1 MAPKRLTEAQ
11 IVRLAA
17 PNLYELCDEWGV
29 DTDGKLLLEVR
40 SALARKMH
48 DSQFSKPVA
57 NGAGEAAPP
66 APAALQASAAALLE
80 PPLPPPN
87 EAPPPPQS
95 SASALADVP
104 EADLQG
110 QLQFLAEVASSSHKT
125 LPSCVDCATAI
136 TGSNAS
142 ALANFCRACFAAEKA
157 VSGLG
162 KPAANENG
170 CALCGAAV
178 SADNKSPVVR
188 VCFFCYEDQCKIEL
202 AMEESQK
209 QARSDENAAA
219 AIEESQNFD
228 RTGEGAAIVSAPAGG
243 KKRKLSDMALPE
255 LGWKRRARESE
266 LCWFAR
272 VQAHRHGA
280 EKRMQKDY
288 MAQWRAFSEKHK
300 QRFRDEIAGY
310 MGEYAANTETEAD
323 KPPPHAPRWA
333 AFENGVASVV
343 LPVDYT
349 LDDLQADFAQYAE
362 NPSAHDQKRWEFYAL
377 LHQLLARESCPIT
390 SPAKAAE
397 QLTSLRVNRHYLY
410 KLRKSFGDGALP
422 WDVPAQFKM
431 GRTPQESLGERE
443 KQDLLC
449 YVKWHQ
455 RTGTALSIEQ
465 LETAAVLMK
474 LEKLGEIGAD
484 ECGDDLEAKLAER
497 RPRFAHFWR
506 DFRAWVEATQP
517 REDSLSLQKLKA
529 KTLHQAAVMEPKVI
543 EQAFDTLQKMLT
555 RLGLMSASGVL
566 LASSSG
572 RVIIADEKGFSSR
585 SDVLTQMRGII
596 TQSGRSKAATVSAVT
611 SFEHITV
618 CSWLPMQGQ
627 PLPVGVI
634 VPQKRLHES
643 FSRIWPEAELFAN
656 PGGSQTAASFVQML
670 ERLLERY
677 GVELFVLPSYSTA
690 ALCALDQQP
699 HSIMSARWAAV
710 KAQLSR
716 QGRDINVFMALSLI
730 RRIVMEGLSEQN
742 QRAGWARCG
751 FVPGELLQ
759 RNVVLKER
767 FEELFSSKRA
777 GAGFD
782 AKPQT
787 KTSAVLG
794 LLAAVSPKKVH
805 CSKAGCSQKVS
816 LADRFCAACGEPNTA
831 FSEEAAELVRSGRR
845 SGWYKPPAPS
855 AVVPENAAEEK
866 MERGMGDLLSKL
878 RKRGSQA
885 QPAESDASAPAP
897 AAQGPAAK
905 ALATP
910 ASVPATVPGTSAA
923 SGDQPI
929 VRTEWDLDNEADCID
944 WVLQCFSSEK
954 RDGMKGLAEFFV
966 SWLRSKASKSE
977 KLSEV
982 FYKNVIGPQLLTTSK
997 KREAWAAV
1005 QRYNR
1010 GLRFVSHPSA
1020 VWENNSPRQI

>member
-1 MAPKRLTEAQ
+1 MVVLAVVVVVLVVVVREVTATGELYFVTAEVGNPTAFARALREEHSNIFELLRK

-29 DTDGKLLLEVR
+29 DTDGKLLLEEKLR
-40 SALARKMH
+40 HLHQRRCKLQQLLCLQIYKASCSSWLKWLLLPTRL
-48 DSQFSKPVA
+48 SQ
-57 NGAGEAAPP
+57 AASFN
-66 APAALQASAAALLE
+66 L
-80 PPLPPPN
+80 
-87 EAPPPPQS
+87 
-95 SASALADVP
+95 
-104 EADLQG
+104 
-110 QLQFLAEVASSSHKT
+110 FLA
-125 LPSCVDCATAI
+125 VDCATAI

-255 LGWKRRARESE
+255 LGWKRRARDSE

-397 QLTSLRVNRHYLY
+397 QLTSLRVNRPYLY

-897 AAQGPAAK
+897 AAQG
-905 ALATP
+905 
-910 ASVPATVPGTSAA
+910 TSAA

-954 RDGMKGLAEFFV
+954 RMTKLFWRSTRLLGKLVKWQGLEFPGFLREEKQSAKATARPCSVDRTQLFV
-966 SWLRSKASKSE
+966 RTATTC
-977 KLSEV
+977 
-982 FYKNVIGPQLLTTSK
+982 GPELK
-997 KREAWAAV
+997 E
-1005 QRYNR
+1005 
-1010 GLRFVSHPSA
+1010 
-1020 VWENNSPRQI
+1020 